1 MPALTLVGTA
11 TEESLFGTQQNTP
24 KPPSREQWVMML
36 IALVIALVL
45 TLSYFGIIYVVDQGN
60 Q

>member
-1 MPALTLVGTA
+1 M
-11 TEESLFGTQQNTP
+11 FGTHQP
-24 KPPSREQWVMML
+24 PPEPPSREQWVMML

-45 TLSYFGIIYVVDQGN
+45 TLSYFGIMYVVDQGN